1 MSRTW
6 NSDNSNSNRSPS
18 NYSLVL
24 GSALSTPPSSGYE
37 YAEFMDDNTESDS
50 NLPEEGSGFLNNRFR
65 HERRRR
71 HRHEPSEL
79 SEPDVTRGGNANA
92 GPS

>member
-1 MSRTW
+1 
-6 NSDNSNSNRSPS
+6 
-18 NYSLVL
+18 
-24 GSALSTPPSSGYE
+24 
-37 YAEFMDDNTESDS
+37 MDDNTESDS

-71 HRHEPSEL
+71 HRHEPSEP